1 MKITWLGQAGLMFE
15 TCGKTVIVDPYLS
28 DSVAKINPIN
38 ARRVPVDERFW
49 AVKPDILLFTHDHLD
64 HIDPES
70 IAHYLPDSRVLVLAS
85 DGGCQKVRSQFGSEP
100 NRMVVATPG
109 LTWTEGEIVIYT
121 VYASHSDPNAVGYI
135 LSAEGKNY
143 YVTGD
148 TLYHEKVFAS
158 LPDLPLEAV
167 FLPINGFGNN
177 MNAVDAARFA
187 LRTKAK
193 FAVPLH
199 FGLFDSFTGDLLQC
213 PNRVIP
219 SFFEEIRFPG
229 APLQDL

>member
-15 TCGKTVIVDPYLS
+15 TAGKTVIVDPYLS
-28 DSVAKINPIN
+28 DSVAKINPVN

-70 IAHYLPDSRVLVLAS
+70 IAHYLPDSRVLVLAAM
-85 DGGCQKVRSQFGSEP
+85 GGCRKIRAEFGSEP
-100 NRMVVATPG
+100 NRMVCATPG
-109 LTWTEGEIVIYT
+109 LTWTEGEIVLRT
-121 VYASHSDPNAVGYI
+121 VYASHSDPDAVGYI
-135 LSAEGKNY
+135 LSAEGKHY
-143 YVTGD
+143 YITGD
-148 TLYHEKVFAS
+148 TLYHERVFES

-177 MNAVDAARFA
+177 MNAVDAAAFA
-187 LRTKAK
+187 ARTGAK
-193 FAVPLH
+193 YAVPLH
-199 FGLFDSFTGDLLQC
+199 FGLFDDFTGDIFNA

-219 SFFEEIRFPG
+219 AFYQEIVLP
-229 APLQDL
+229 